1 MNYSKLEAALEA
13 VLPGGVYKLNAPDS
27 REIGTDLTRYI
38 VWTPTGSRALYAE
51 GCGAVRIGQAVVT
64 VCTQTEGDDLPE
76 QVISALQQA
85 RVAVG
90 PPAQEL
96 AENECTWYTDLPVEV
111 I

>member
-1 MNYSKLEAALEA
+1 MNYSKIEAALEA

-27 REIGTDLTRYI
+27 REIGTELTRYI

-51 GCGAVRIGQAVVT
+51 GCGAVRIGRAVVT

-76 QVISALQQA
+76 QVIAALQKA

-96 AENECTWYTDLPVEV
+96 AENECTWYTDIPVEV